1 MPRTVE
7 GIVEAHQI
15 ARDRTRRGLPSWN
28 GKLSFMPALGKLSE
42 RMEEGDD
49 TLTAQEL
56 LDGFHAAA
64 KEVRAKV
71 PQAQGK
77 YFESVDDDLE
87 NFVLTL
93 EEMTLS
99 FIENH
104 PDIFEEFNEALDRL
118 YDWCDRYRWWI
129 EPA

>member
-7 GIVEAHQI
+7 GIVEAHQL
-15 ARDRTRRGLPSWN
+15 ARDRIRRGLPSWN
-28 GKLSFMPALGKLSE
+28 GKLMFMPALGKLSD
-42 RMEEGDD
+42 RMEEGDT
-49 TLTAQEL
+49 TLTAEEL
-56 LDGFHAAA
+56 LEGFHAAA

-77 YFESVDDDLE
+77 YFEGVDDDLE
-87 NFVLTL
+87 NFVLTM
-93 EEMTLS
+93 EEMTVS

-118 YDWCDRYRWWI
+118 YDWCDRNRWWI
-129 EPA
+129 APA